1 MFFTPENYLLTI
13 VFCLSHIGHKCL
25 SFKAISHITFAICDI
40 TAYTPTD
47 AMGSEV
53 FHHVTVMTRYFCY
66 LCSGKACCQVVCDAV
81 MPELV

>member
-1 MFFTPENYLLTI
+1 
-13 VFCLSHIGHKCL
+13 
-25 SFKAISHITFAICDI
+25 
-40 TAYTPTD
+40 
-47 AMGSEV
+47 MGSEV